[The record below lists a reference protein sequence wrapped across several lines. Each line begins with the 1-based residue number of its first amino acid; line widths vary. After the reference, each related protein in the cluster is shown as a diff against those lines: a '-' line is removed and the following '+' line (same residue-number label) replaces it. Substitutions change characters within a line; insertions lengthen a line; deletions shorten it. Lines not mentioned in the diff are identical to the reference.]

1 MEVSQGLLVTWDVVT
16 DTSCAKSSIVYDIT
30 VVGEANRTIGNASMN
45 DVMDTHVEIAD
56 SSLEP
61 NQTYTIYVRAR
72 LIQGICET
80 REAAIVVCGDS
91 FPATSPV
98 ATG

>member
-1 MEVSQGLLVTWDVVT
+1 MSWDVVT
-16 DTSCAKSSIVYDIT
+16 DGCAMSSIVYDIT
-30 VVGEANRTIGNASMN
+30 VIGEANRTIGNASMN
-45 DVMDTHVEIAD
+45 DVKDTWIEIPD
-56 SSLEP
+56 SLLEP

-72 LIQGICET
+72 LVQGTCET
-80 REAAIVVCGDS
+80 REAATVVCGDS